1 MTSSLAQYVRSDSV
15 VSRVIA
21 GETLIVPVRRGTA
34 DLASLYSFNPA
45 GNAIWQALEK
55 PQTVDELADLLAEAF
70 EVSSDQARQ
79 DVDSFLNEAETMGLV
94 HTKGQ

>member
-1 MTSSLAQYVRSDSV
+1 MNPPSAQYVRSASV

-45 GNAIWQALEK
+45 GSTIWQALDQ
-55 PQTVDELADLLAEAF
+55 PRTVEELANLLTETF
-70 EVSSDQARQ
+70 DVTPEKARQ
-79 DVDSFLNEAETMGLV
+79 DVDTFLSEAGAMGLV
-94 HTKGQ
+94 HTKGH

>member
-1 MTSSLAQYVRSDSV
+1 MTSPAQYVRAESV

-34 DLASLYSFNPA
+34 DLASLYSFNPT
-45 GNAIWQALEK
+45 GNTIWQALEK
-55 PQTVDELADLLAEAF
+55 PKTIDELVNLLAETYD
-70 EVSSDQARQ
+70 VSAEQARR
-79 DVDSFLNEAETMGLV
+79 DVDSFLEEAQNMGLV

>member
-55 PQTVDELADLLAEAF
+55 PQTVDELADLLAETF
-70 EVSSDQARQ
+70 EVSSDKARQ
-79 DVDSFLNEAETMGLV
+79 DVDSFLGEAQAMGLV
-94 HTKGQ
+94 HAKGQ